1 MEFKPGDILYRK
13 YSDNND
19 LYCVIAI
26 TEGPFNMGLNVRF
39 VRMLPNF
46 RGEESTLLTHETLE
60 SINNWFIK
68 VDLNNYDIKDKFLQK
83 IKDFLNEYL
92 GKQISHNFILD
103 NLTYIEILAE
113 LRKYQKDDIVS
124 EEDNLS

>member
-1 MEFKPGDILYRK
+1 M
-13 YSDNND
+13 
-19 LYCVIAI
+19 YCVIAI